1 MSSSSRALY
10 AGPAAPAPWHR
21 GLLRSLPAW
30 AGLLLLIAAA
40 MTPGFLSVP
49 NLVALA
55 GTLSLIGCVAVGMT
69 FVTMSGNVMSFAL
82 GATCAATSMLV
93 AHYSA
98 LGMGP
103 ALAAGLSFAVVF
115 SALQGLIIGAFRAN
129 ALIVS
134 IAALTLL
141 GGVAQYLSQG
151 QSLYVAGETLG
162 VFRRRVAG
170 VPVSLLVLFAVV
182 ACGHWV
188 LRHTRFGYH
197 AVLLGSTVEAARVA
211 GLPVV
216 RCVAACYGVAGL
228 FAGVAGV
235 LVAARFGSG
244 TMEYGIGLDYSAIS
258 AVLVGG
264 TAIGGG
270 RGSVLR
276 TFVGGVVIAVL
287 QSLLLLRGLDTQYQY
302 LLIGIIVLAAI
313 VIQYKEGR

>member
-1 MSSSSRALY
+1 MSSSAHAPRVGIAASRRH
-10 AGPAAPAPWHR
+10 PW
-21 GLLRSLPAW
+21 LRSLPAW
-30 AGLLLLIAAA
+30 AGLILLAAA
-40 MTPGFLSVP
+40 ALTPGFFSVP

-55 GTLSLIGCVAVGMT
+55 GTLSLIGCVAAGMT

-82 GATCAATSMLV
+82 GATCAATSMIV

-98 LGMGP
+98 LGMGL
-103 ALAAGLSFAVVF
+103 ALFAGLSFAVVF
-115 SALQGLIIGAFRAN
+115 SSLQGWLIGAFRAN
-129 ALIVS
+129 SLIVS

-151 QSLYVAGETLG
+151 QSIYVAGETLA
-162 VFRRRVAG
+162 VFRKRVAG
-170 VPVSLLVLFAVV
+170 VPVSLFVLLAVV

-188 LRHTRFGYH
+188 LRYTRFGH
-197 AVLLGSTVEAARVA
+197 QVVLLGSNVEAATVA

-216 RCVAACYGVAGL
+216 RCTAASYGVAGL

-276 TFVGGVVIAVL
+276 TFVGGIVIAVL
-287 QSLLLLRGLDTQYQY
+287 QSLLLLHGLDTQYQY
-302 LLIGIIVLAAI
+302 LLIGVIVLAAI
-313 VIQYKEGR
+313 VIQYREDR